1 MSEALFILALARKVW
16 VSEVNKPILAFSLSQ
31 ISLIRVCKSSNFSSD
46 LIFLPW
52 VRGSIETEIGAVFEV
67 KYVQA
72 DSVFYQLGNL
82 QTFDVSLEKFEY
94 SNELFQTGIP
104 ILDAMTTTYS
114 IDAKYDEITLATE
127 NGVMLMTESGIVI
140 TNDNEDKR
148 LVDKGDTS
156 TFFEDEAAEFIDF
169 SDMNPFSENDF

>member
-1 MSEALFILALARKVW
+1 
-16 VSEVNKPILAFSLSQ
+16 
-31 ISLIRVCKSSNFSSD
+31 
-46 LIFLPW
+46 
-52 VRGSIETEIGAVFEV
+52 
-67 KYVQA
+67 
-72 DSVFYQLGNL
+72 
-82 QTFDVSLEKFEY
+82 
-94 SNELFQTGIP
+94 
-104 ILDAMTTTYS
+104 MTTTYS